1 MIPYF
6 NFAQQLGRLS
16 RKFGDKSLQM
26 AAADVI
32 DYHEAKSLD
41 GDALR
46 AIAATLFGIN
56 VIP

>member
-1 MIPYF
+1 
-6 NFAQQLGRLS
+6 
-16 RKFGDKSLQM
+16 M

-46 AIAATLFGIN
+46 AIAATLFN
-56 VIP
+56 TSF

>member
-16 RKFGDKSLQM
+16 RKFGGKSLKM

-32 DYHEAKSLD
+32 DYNEAKSLD
-41 GDALR
+41 RETLR
-46 AIAATLFGIN
+46 SIAATVFGVN
-56 VIP
+56 VIS

>member
-41 GDALR
+41 GDTLR
-46 AIAATLFGIN
+46 SIAAAVFG
-56 VIP
+56 VTVSS